1 MSLTTR
7 RRAGAAR
14 LSAFVLGALCAASAV
29 YGWLAWPQPY
39 VLPPLAADD
48 GLVTAAR
55 SDDAVARWLDGST
68 STGAVKSDVSGRLV
82 LVGVLGGSGSAGV
95 ALIAIDGQ
103 PAKAFK
109 LGVNV
114 IDGLVL
120 RSAAGRQAVLG
131 PVGGGEQN
139 PVTLELKL
147 PGS

>member
-14 LSAFVLGALCAASAV
+14 LSAFVLAALCAASAV

-48 GLVTAAR
+48 GLAMSAR
-55 SDDAVARWLDGST
+55 SDDAVVRWLDGSVPN
-68 STGAVKSDVSGRLV
+68 GGMKSDVVGRLV
-82 LVGVLGGSGSAGV
+82 LVGVLGGSGSAGA

-109 LGVNV
+109 LGATVM
-114 IDGLVL
+114 DGLLL
-120 RSAAGRQAVLG
+120 RSAAGRQAVLA
-131 PVGGGEQN
+131 PVGGGEQDA
-139 PVTLELKL
+139 VTLELKL